1 MNNFDLTVK
10 ENNTEIVDGENMI
23 LDLTTR
29 QTQYCS
35 VVAQTD
41 EEKALL
47 FNATNNTAHRL
58 SDCINMVISV
68 KDVFVEVVNCTN
80 QETGE
85 VTPCPRIVL
94 INEKGEGYQCVSL
107 GIFSALKKLFAIYGE
122 PKDWSKPIKL
132 EVKQV
137 TKGERKMLTLNIK
150 N

>member
-1 MNNFDLTVK
+1 MSNFDLTVK

-58 SDCINMVISV
+58 SDCINMVINV

-150 N
+150 K

>member
-1 MNNFDLTVK
+1 MSNFDLTVK

-58 SDCINMVISV
+58 SDCINMVINV

-94 INEKGEGYQCVSL
+94 INEKGEGYQCVSM

>member
-58 SDCINMVISV
+58 SDCINMVINV
-68 KDVFVEVVNCTN
+68 KDIFVEVVNCTN

-94 INEKGEGYQCVSL
+94 INEKGEGYQCVSM

>member
-58 SDCINMVISV
+58 SDCINMVINV

-85 VTPCPRIVL
+85 VTACPRIVL
-94 INEKGEGYQCVSL
+94 INDKGEGYQCVSM

>member
-1 MNNFDLTVK
+1 MSNFDLTVK
-10 ENNTEIVDGENMI
+10 ENNTEVVDGENMI

-47 FNATNNTAHRL
+47 FNATNNTAYRL
-58 SDCINMVISV
+58 SDCINMVINV

-94 INEKGEGYQCVSL
+94 INEKGEGYQCVSM

>member
-1 MNNFDLTVK
+1 MSNFDLTVK
-10 ENNTEIVDGENMI
+10 ENNTEVVDGENMI

-58 SDCINMVISV
+58 SDCINMAINV

-94 INEKGEGYQCVSL
+94 INEKGEGYQCVSM

-122 PKDWSKPIKL
+122 PKDWSKSIKL

>member
-1 MNNFDLTVK
+1 MSNFDLTVK

-41 EEKALL
+41 DEKALL

-58 SDCINMVISV
+58 SDCINMVINV

-94 INEKGEGYQCVSL
+94 INEKGEGYQCVSM

-137 TKGERKMLTLNIK
+137 TKGERKMLTVNIK